1 MGETRIGSGGGLGR
15 AEHEEAHR
23 RSTEAASVQAAST
36 RAGALATSAPRRPC
50 VPALP
55 PVSEEVLRA
64 FAEDA
69 SARVPPAV
77 ADLSL
82 YTDQVLDREIDASRA
97 RLGLRGGADA
107 DGERFVLAR
116 LEGEM
121 VKRHTPPAVDVG
133 ALAAIPDVEAA
144 IHAEQTFLARFR
156 VELTPNVRADH
167 ERTLGAL
174 VQRRET
180 LIADARACD
189 GARPVAAPLR
199 DGVQRLAFTADDL
212 VASLKQQVALT
223 PQQEA
228 QVRGT
233 FERWHRDTCRLTGED
248 PAVVV
253 SQQSYAEARLDR
265 APAQQAELKMRLEML
280 DAARTSACA
289 ALAFLDSAARGD
301 SVAAAHMRVMTA
313 STLSDIALT
322 MPSRPPSM
330 RVESPRAEPRE
341 IEGLAQKNADDA
353 RGVGHAQNTRFR
365 GVNNA
370 QLERHIDSV
379 TYGPWRKNVQGP
391 RTIEQARD
399 ILEKQT
405 GVKLPS
411 WVKLVVDPK
420 VPADRHAEYFFERN
434 ADPKKKFK
442 QDMLEDGVVVRVRPD
457 VLESDEAIVGVLRHE
472 TYELEQ
478 LARKLATT
486 SMTKGD
492 ILSHTD
498 EGRGQNL
505 HGQAWDVAD
514 LEVLMMRE
522 TPGTAKHSQLLA
534 RRDALLARF
543 QLQNHGEFE

>member
-1 MGETRIGSGGGLGR
+1 MGETRIGSGAGIGP
-15 AEHEEAHR
+15 AEQDEARR
-23 RSTEAASVQAAST
+23 RSAEAAGVQASST
-36 RAGALATSAPRRPC
+36 DARRQASAPRTAGFP
-50 VPALP
+50 VLP
-55 PVSEEVLRA
+55 PVSDDVLRA
-64 FAEDA
+64 FAENA
-69 SARVPPAV
+69 NAKVPPAV

-82 YTDQVLDREIDASRA
+82 YTDPLLEREIDASRG

-121 VKRHTPPAVDVG
+121 VKRHTPKPVEIG
-133 ALAAIPDVEAA
+133 ALASLPDVEAVT
-144 IHAEQTFLARFR
+144 HAERTFLTRFR

-174 VQRRET
+174 VQRRES
-180 LIADARACD
+180 LEADARACD
-189 GARPVAAPLR
+189 GAQPATAPLR
-199 DGVQRLAFTADDL
+199 DGVLRLSFTADDL
-212 VASLKQQVALT
+212 VVSLKQQVNLT
-223 PQQEA
+223 PQAEA

-233 FERWHRDTCRLTGED
+233 FERWHRDTCRQTGQD

-301 SVAAAHMRVMTA
+301 SVTAAHARVMNA

-330 RVESPRAEPRE
+330 HVESPRAEARE
-341 IEGLAQKNADDA
+341 IEGLGRKNADES

-365 GVNNA
+365 GVSNA
-370 QLERHIDSV
+370 QFERDLDKV
-379 TYGPWRKNVQGP
+379 TYGPWRKNVEGP
-391 RTIEQARD
+391 RTMEQAKA
-399 ILEKQT
+399 IFEKQT
-405 GVKLPS
+405 GQKLPP

-420 VPADRHAEYFFERN
+420 LPADRHAEYVFDRSAKPEKRFN
-434 ADPKKKFK
+434 
-442 QDMLEDGVVVRVRPD
+442 QGLLEDVVVRVRPD

-472 TYELEQ
+472 TYELEN
-478 LARKLATT
+478 LARKLETT
-486 SMTKGD
+486 SMTNAD
-492 ILSHTD
+492 VRSHTG
-498 EGRGQNL
+498 EKRGQNL

-514 LEVLMMRE
+514 LEVHIMRE
-522 TPGTAKHSQLLA
+522 TPGSAKHAQLLG
-534 RRDALLARF
+534 RRDAMLARF
-543 QLQNHGEFE
+543 ALQNHGESE